1 VELSYKSLNE
11 GDGFILDSLD
21 KGPTEILLLYFT
33 QFFKVS
39 FLLVI
44 VWYGKDINKIERGA
58 ASKFATDYK
67 NEARKGYPTVF
78 YIGKFIWILNLLW
91 VLNKITININKN
103 KILEPNM
110 TEKNKIVADFWT
122 LIGGKGKIASE
133 EEGGNDIIV
142 ENEVKGKFKL
152 FRCVSWNFKNIL

>member
-1 VELSYKSLNE
+1 MELSYKSLNE

-21 KGPTEILLLYFT
+21 KGTTKILLLLFYTAFL
-33 QFFKVS
+33 KIS

-78 YIGKFIWILNLLW
+78 YIGKFIWIL
-91 VLNKITININKN
+91 
-103 KILEPNM
+103 
-110 TEKNKIVADFWT
+110 
-122 LIGGKGKIASE
+122 S
-133 EEGGNDIIV
+133 
-142 ENEVKGKFKL
+142 FK
-152 FRCVSWNFKNIL
+152 